1 MLSASGP
8 PAFHT
13 HTIERCRVMWIN
25 GREEKED
32 LSMYDH
38 RKSHRQST
46 KYQKIKKKKVRRR
59 KKKRLFF
66 FSWTRNTRRI
76 SSYDIPGLFSSPPSN
91 NPHHLPLHT
100 FPPSS
105 FLPFTLPGEDQVR
118 KEFASARKPKQPL
131 ISPSFLF
138 TLFPYEILNQNDF
151 IRLHPNL
158 KTGLSINAS
167 RVACKRY
174 NFRGWPTRPAN
185 VFQQSSCPRLEKMHR
200 GEPSTG
206 REFHVFPGYFS
217 NHFFFFF
224 PEAASTLASH
234 AEE

>member
-32 LSMYDH
+32 LGMYDH

-131 ISPSFLF
+131 ISPSFLLI
-138 TLFPYEILNQNDF
+138 LFPYENLNQNDF

-158 KTGLSINAS
+158 KTRLSINAS

-174 NFRGWPTRPAN
+174 NF
-185 VFQQSSCPRLEKMHR
+185 
-200 GEPSTG
+200 
-206 REFHVFPGYFS
+206 
-217 NHFFFFF
+217 
-224 PEAASTLASH
+224 
-234 AEE
+234 